1 MHTAA
6 VVRNSAEFPTR
17 RFSGLQ
23 WSPIGS
29 SSARPSETPMPDAT
43 ALVYQGGQVVRC
55 QQKSWTGV
63 SANITEV
70 RCDEYVRVDFR
81 SEWTRLSVMLEE
93 VGGRVEIRPKPWRG
107 QSTSRTAS
115 RPLSLIPAGW
125 GAHGKARGVRFIR
138 HLMLQFDG
146 AALTRMLED
155 EVDLSDAF
163 TPRLMFSRPGIMHL
177 AQLFAEECASGE
189 PKSQLYGD
197 TLSIAL
203 VLALSRLNTSKD
215 QSNKRGQLAP
225 WQIRRV
231 TEYFAAHLADDVQ
244 LQTVCDLVKLSRSYF
259 SRAFKTST
267 GLAPHQ
273 WLLQARIGKAKQLLL
288 ESDLP
293 LAQIAVD
300 IGFADQAHFT
310 RTFGRVVGQSPRVWQ
325 RTRCA
330 GLAGLPSLRSGTT
343 GILATSSAHP

>member
-6 VVRNSAEFPTR
+6 VVRNSAEFPSR
-17 RFSGLQ
+17 RFSSLQ
-23 WSPIGS
+23 WSAIGS
-29 SSARPSETPMPDAT
+29 SSARPSETAVPEAT
-43 ALVYQGGQVVRC
+43 ALVYQGGQVVKW

-63 SANITEV
+63 SADIADV
-70 RCDEYVRVDFR
+70 RCDDYVRVDLR
-81 SEWTRLSVMLEE
+81 SECTRLSVMLEE

-107 QSTSRTAS
+107 RSTSQDAP
-115 RPLSLIPAGW
+115 RPLSLIPAGS
-125 GAHGKARGVRFIR
+125 GAYGQATGVRFIR

-146 AALTRMLED
+146 AALARMLED
-155 EVDLSDAF
+155 EVDFSSAF
-163 TPRLMFSRPGIMHL
+163 TPRLMFSHPGIMHL
-177 AQLFAEECASGE
+177 AHLFAEECASGE

-203 VLALSRLNTSKD
+203 VLALSRLNTSKS

-231 TEYFAAHLADDVQ
+231 TEYFAAHLAEDVQ

-330 GLAGLPSLRSGTT
+330 GLAGLQNARFGVT
-343 GILATSSAHP
+343 GILAPSSVHP